1 MPRPRPQPVTPRPK
15 ASKPKPNVPL
25 PESAPDEIEWN
36 DTAGKTLSDEEFD
49 EADLFGRFS
58 DMSDLNGDKP
68 VMIYFFWPDEDEESD
83 DKNIA
88 NQVRRCKLM
97 DEILTNEDIRKASTL
112 FHCFKCDAKE
122 LSDKL
127 KSKYKIKVVPK
138 VLFFD
143 VKGRKLWQLTSTK
156 AKPKGVSK
164 KMIDIAAKCMKLT
177 SKKSD
182 NNKKSTDP
190 GGGGAN
196 PPSGG
201 G

>member
-1 MPRPRPQPVTPRPK
+1 VPRPRPQPVSPRPK
-15 ASKPKPNVPL
+15 TSNPKPNVPL
-25 PESAPDEIEWN
+25 PETAPDKIDWK

-58 DMSDLNGDKP
+58 DMSDLSDDKP
-68 VMIYFFWPDEDEESD
+68 VMIYFFWPDEDEESE

-97 DEILTNEDIRKASTL
+97 DEILTNEEIRKASTL

-127 KSKYKIKVVPK
+127 KSKYKIKTVPK

-156 AKPKGVSK
+156 AKPKGVAK

-182 NNKKSTDP
+182 KNKKSTDP

-196 PPSGG
+196 PPSGDG
-201 G
+201 